1 LTFAGASTR
10 IGNPFVLWLL
20 RHQAGYVKTAGM
32 DEFLSAAQNAA
43 HQAGALLKDNWLKA
57 KTIEVKT
64 DMVDLVTNVDKASD
78 ALITQMLRT
87 QFPTHQIIAEESAI
101 SGQPSDYRWYID
113 PIDGTTNFAHSFPHF
128 AVSIALT
135 HKTQG
140 IVGVVY
146 DPLRDELFCATRGD
160 GATLNGRPIRV
171 SPTPQLDQSL
181 VLTGFPY
188 DRRKRS
194 EYYLRFYQAFML
206 RTQGVRRCGS
216 AALDL
221 CYVASG
227 RADAFWEWR
236 LHPWDTAAG
245 SLIVEEAGGKM
256 SDFSGQLFDIAGE
269 QTLAS
274 NGQVHAEMVEVLQGV
289 MEAPT
294 A

>member
-1 LTFAGASTR
+1 
-10 IGNPFVLWLL
+10 
-20 RHQAGYVKTAGM
+20 M
-32 DEFLSAAQNAA
+32 DDFLSAAQNAA

-64 DMVDLVTNVDKASD
+64 DIVDLVTNVDKASD
-78 ALITQMLRT
+78 ALITQLLRT

-128 AVSIALT
+128 AVSIALAYQ
-135 HKTQG
+135 TQM
-140 IVGVVY
+140 IIGVVY
-146 DPLRDELFCATRGD
+146 DPLRDELFCAARGD

>member
-1 LTFAGASTR
+1 
-10 IGNPFVLWLL
+10 
-20 RHQAGYVKTAGM
+20 M
-32 DEFLSAAQNAA
+32 DEFFSAAQNAA

-64 DMVDLVTNVDKASD
+64 DIVDLVTNVDKASD
-78 ALITQMLRT
+78 ALITQILRT

-128 AVSIALT
+128 AVSIALA
-135 HKTQG
+135 HQTQT
-140 IVGVVY
+140 IIGVVY
-146 DPLRDELFCATRGD
+146 DPLRDELFCAARGD
-160 GATLNGRPIRV
+160 GATLNGRPIHV

-181 VLTGFPY
+181 ILTGFPY

>member
-1 LTFAGASTR
+1 
-10 IGNPFVLWLL
+10 
-20 RHQAGYVKTAGM
+20 M
-32 DEFLSAAQNAA
+32 DEFLAAAQNAA
-43 HQAGALLKDNWLKA
+43 HQAGTLLKDNWLKA

-87 QFPTHQIIAEESAI
+87 QFPTHQVIAEESAI

-140 IVGVVY
+140 VVGVVY
-146 DPLRDELFCATRGD
+146 DPLRDELFCATRGN

>member
-1 LTFAGASTR
+1 M
-10 IGNPFVLWLL
+10 
-20 RHQAGYVKTAGM
+20 Q
-32 DEFLSAAQNAA
+32 EFLHVAQDAAY
-43 HQAGALLKDNWLKA
+43 QAGALLKDNWLKA
-57 KTIEVKT
+57 KTIEIKT
-64 DMVDLVTNVDKASD
+64 DIVDLVTNVDKASD
-78 ALITQMLRT
+78 ALITQLLRT
-87 QFPTHQIIAEESAI
+87 HFPTHQIIAEESAI

-128 AVSIALT
+128 AVSIALA
-135 HKTQG
+135 HKTQM

-146 DPLRDELFCATRGD
+146 DPLRDELFRAARGD
-160 GATLNGRPIRV
+160 GATLNGHPIHV
-171 SPTPQLDQSL
+171 SLTPQLDQSL

-188 DRRKRS
+188 DRRQRS

-227 RADAFWEWR
+227 RSDAFWEWR

-256 SDFSGQLFDIAGE
+256 SDFFGHFFDITGE

-274 NGQVHAEMVEVLQGV
+274 NGLLHTAMVEVLREV
-289 MEAPT
+289 MAAPS

>member
-1 LTFAGASTR
+1 
-10 IGNPFVLWLL
+10 
-20 RHQAGYVKTAGM
+20 M
-32 DEFLSAAQNAA
+32 DDFLSAAQNAA
-43 HQAGALLKDNWLKA
+43 RQAGALLKDNWLKA

-64 DMVDLVTNVDKASD
+64 DIVDLVTNVDKASD
-78 ALITQMLRT
+78 ALITKILRT

-146 DPLRDELFCATRGD
+146 DPLRDELFCAARGD
-160 GATLNGRPIRV
+160 GATLNGRLIRV

-256 SDFSGQLFDIAGE
+256 SDFSGQWFDIAGE

-274 NGQVHAEMVEVLQGV
+274 NGQVHAEMVEVLQRV
-289 MEAPT
+289 MEASEQ
-294 A
+294 

>member
-1 LTFAGASTR
+1 
-10 IGNPFVLWLL
+10 
-20 RHQAGYVKTAGM
+20 M
-32 DEFLSAAQNAA
+32 DDFLSAAQNAA

-64 DMVDLVTNVDKASD
+64 DIVDLVTNIDKASD
-78 ALITQMLRT
+78 ALITQLLRT

-128 AVSIALT
+128 AVSIALAYQ
-135 HKTQG
+135 TQM
-140 IVGVVY
+140 IIGVVY
-146 DPLRDELFCATRGD
+146 DPLRDELFCAARGD
-160 GATLNGRPIRV
+160 GAILNGRPIRV

-245 SLIVEEAGGKM
+245 SLIVEEAGGKI

-274 NGQVHAEMVEVLQGV
+274 NGALHQEMIKVLQEV
-289 MEAPT
+289 MAVPS

>member
-1 LTFAGASTR
+1 
-10 IGNPFVLWLL
+10 
-20 RHQAGYVKTAGM
+20 M
-32 DEFLSAAQNAA
+32 DDFLSAAQNAA

-64 DMVDLVTNVDKASD
+64 DIVDLVTNVDKASD
-78 ALITQMLRT
+78 ALITHLLRT
-87 QFPTHQIIAEESAI
+87 QVPTHQIIAEESAI

-128 AVSIALT
+128 AVSIALA
-135 HKTQG
+135 HKSQM

-146 DPLRDELFCATRGD
+146 DPLRDELFCATHRN
-160 GATLNGRPIRV
+160 GALLNGRPIHV
-171 SPTPQLDQSL
+171 SQATTLEQSL

-194 EYYLRFYQAFML
+194 EYYLKFYQAFMM
-206 RTQGVRRCGS
+206 RTQGVRRVGS

-256 SDFSGQLFDIAGE
+256 SDFFGKPFDITGE

-274 NGQVHAEMVEVLQGV
+274 NGLLHPEMVDILQEVMAVSEQ
-289 MEAPT
+289 
-294 A
+294 